1 MRPISIHHN
10 TLRYP
15 LDFIMG
21 SEANVRLLRVL
32 IHEVDS
38 SLSATNAAR
47 LAGLTPAGARRALDR
62 LLDSGLI
69 EQVGSGRALQYKL
82 RNQDPFLQHLAILFE
97 KEGER
102 YDSFLSSLR
111 NAILDFTEIR
121 TAWLNHDPIRSGAPI
136 EMCVVADAK
145 AIDWIS
151 EELRARLKNIEKEYD
166 LIIEVN
172 IFTRADSPT
181 PSSNAEFIVSME
193 ANRDIEGGQPQS
205 HALKDQRS
213 LLMAQEIT
221 KMLRSDPSLITRA
234 KHHLNRLLH
243 DKQGAAT
250 NAISEWRQLL
260 ETYSPR
266 QISQM
271 LVSTSSRA
279 NRLRQSSPFFAV
291 LTPEERDRLLSSLE
305 EVK

>member
-1 MRPISIHHN
+1 MRPISIQHDA
-10 TLRYP
+10 LKYS

-38 SLSATNAAR
+38 SLSATDAAR

-69 EQVGSGRALQYKL
+69 ERVGSGRAMQYRL
-82 RNQDPFLQHLAILFE
+82 RNQDPLLQPLAILFD

-111 NAILDFTEIR
+111 NALLNFTEVR
-121 TAWLNHDPIRSGAPI
+121 TAWLNRDPMRSGAPI

-151 EELRARLKNIEKEYD
+151 EELRARLKKIEQEYD

-181 PSSNAEFIVSME
+181 PGSNAEFIVSME
-193 ANRDIEGGQPQS
+193 ANRDIEAGQPPS

-221 KMLRSDPSLITRA
+221 KMLKSDPSLITRA
-234 KHHLNRLLH
+234 KHHLTRLLQ

-250 NAISEWRQLL
+250 HAISEWRQLL

-266 QISQM
+266 QISQL
-271 LVSTSSRA
+271 LVSTS
-279 NRLRQSSPFFAV
+279 P
-291 LTPEERDRLLSSLE
+291 SLP
-305 EVK
+305 VRG